1 MMNISKQIYDAST
14 HNVWF
19 YFHAG
24 GTQAT
29 SSTSVGPSPTAF
41 ATEMNTWLLNQI
53 NDKTEASPLGI
64 VLYNLCTD
72 ETYNGPAITKAII
85 EMNSKFYLK
94 HAGSEEGGTS
104 GQSDV
109 TSSAPG
115 YSTGVTDKGE
125 NAINGK

>member
-1 MMNISKQIYDAST
+1 MMNISKQVYDAST

-29 SSTSVGPSPTAF
+29 SSSSVGPSPTNF
-41 ATEMNTWLLNQI
+41 ATNMNSWLLDKI
-53 NDKTEASPLGI
+53 NAKTDASPLGI
-64 VLYNLCTD
+64 VLYNFCTNS
-72 ETYNGPAITKAII
+72 TYKGPEITKAII

-109 TSSAPG
+109 ISSAPG

-125 NAINGK
+125 NVINGK